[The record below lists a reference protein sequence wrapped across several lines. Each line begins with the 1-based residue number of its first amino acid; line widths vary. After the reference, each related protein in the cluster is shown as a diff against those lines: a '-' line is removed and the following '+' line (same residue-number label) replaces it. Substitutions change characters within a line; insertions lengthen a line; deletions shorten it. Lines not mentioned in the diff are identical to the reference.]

1 MRAGA
6 RDFQEQLR
14 YVPLLAAGVSVLLG
28 LVILGGL
35 LGMLRQIELP
45 LKILE
50 ANYPF
55 RWIKLRPFLL
65 GPTADWFVWCA
76 SFLLSMSPSIVMLA
90 RRKTSSDPVLILTS
104 LIFPLLSLATMSWS
118 NFLGETLLLG
128 SGFLAAYALVSR
140 SGRLLGIETSFAL
153 RLVCVVV
160 FAFLVVIATGG
171 VVSLLLWRE
180 GAFFALTSEN
190 GLTPIDP
197 WLSLLA
203 VDLEMLYL
211 ARPLLSAIFI
221 ALAVAAMAVLF
232 REPFLWIARSLSR
245 FLIKETRPARNQAR
259 PQSASKSAMKIAT
272 RGWFPYLILAGS
284 VALGIAITIYPY
296 TVPQFAKFDWRTL
309 GADYY
314 WYVQNLRSAN
324 RLSEAI
330 PLLRENER
338 GFFFLLLFL
347 IRTVTGLSPEWVVS
361 RLTPAL
367 LSSLLALSSFMLVRE
382 GTGRLWVAAFAA
394 LLSVVSAQTALG
406 MFTGIITNWFGL
418 CLANFTFALIVR
430 SMRLHSKLA
439 AVGSIAV
446 SFVLLGSYAYLW
458 AVVIGE
464 MVLAL
469 LASTAVFRT
478 ADHRE
483 WRYEVSLLGGVLIG
497 SILIPVGFVSVA
509 AVPLLGFRTPGLDPA
524 YWFGLGWNYLT
535 RGLTVGALG
544 AALAALEEAFGFA
557 GNRIAL
563 PFLTLL
569 SVFGLLN
576 GASQTR
582 LFERIISATILL
594 PFVMTIMASG
604 LFDVTLRVYATW
616 RGLYLIPLYLAGA
629 LGAESIIHRVNG
641 QESSWSSRGRL
652 AFAGMFG
659 AYVFLSL
666 LGYSLRALEF
676 LIMVAL

>member
-1 MRAGA
+1 M
-6 RDFQEQLR
+6 
-14 YVPLLAAGVSVLLG
+14 
-28 LVILGGL
+28 
-35 LGMLRQIELP
+35 
-45 LKILE
+45 
-50 ANYPF
+50 
-55 RWIKLRPFLL
+55 
-65 GPTADWFVWCA
+65 
-76 SFLLSMSPSIVMLA
+76 
-90 RRKTSSDPVLILTS
+90 
-104 LIFPLLSLATMSWS
+104 ATMSWS
-118 NFLGETLLLG
+118 HFLGETLLLG

-140 SGRLLGIETSFAL
+140 SGTLLDIETSFAL

-160 FAFLVVIATGG
+160 FAFLAVIAIGG
-171 VVSLLLWRE
+171 VVSVVLWRE
-180 GAFFALTSEN
+180 GAFFALTSEH
-190 GLTPIDP
+190 GLAPIDP
-197 WLSLLA
+197 WLGVLA
-203 VDLEMLYL
+203 VDLEMFYF

-221 ALAVAAMAVLF
+221 ALAVAAVATLF
-232 REPFLWIARSLSR
+232 REPFSWIARSLSR
-245 FLIKETRPARNQAR
+245 FLMKETRPARNHTH
-259 PQSASKSAMKIAT
+259 PLSACKSAIAT

-314 WYVQNLRSAN
+314 YYVQTLRSAN
-324 RLSEAI
+324 SLADAI
-330 PLLRENER
+330 PLSLHETER

-347 IRTVTGLSPEWVVS
+347 IRTVTGLSPEWIVS
-361 RLTPAL
+361 RLTPTL

-418 CLANFTFALIVR
+418 SLANFTFALIVR

-464 MVLAL
+464 MMLAL
-469 LASTAVFRT
+469 VASTADFRT
-478 ADHRE
+478 ADRRE
-483 WRYEVSLLGGVLIG
+483 RRYEVGLLGAVLAG
-497 SILIPVGFVSVA
+497 SILIPVGFVSLA
-509 AVPLLGFRTPGLDPA
+509 AVSLLGFRPPGLDPG
-524 YWFGLGWNYLT
+524 YWFGMGWNYLT
-535 RGLTVGALG
+535 QGLTVGAL
-544 AALAALEEAFGFA
+544 ASALAALEEAFSFA

-563 PFLTLL
+563 PLLTLL
-569 SVFGLLN
+569 SIFGLLN
-576 GASQTR
+576 AASQTR
-582 LFERIISATILL
+582 LFGRIISATILL
-594 PFVMTIMASG
+594 PFVMTIMTSG

-659 AYVFLSL
+659 AYIFLSL